1 MSNSAAY
8 GLVSAKTSDILSKNL
23 TVENCIFERNAIGF
37 YTNISNLILRDSVFR
52 NNEDSGISLGAG
64 ENCIV
69 SNCLSYE
76 NEIGLVI
83 TSHMKGVVEG
93 CVFSNNRKK
102 TNDGVSGSGLVVN
115 GCNEGQL
122 TIKNCICDNN
132 ELHGM
137 KFYTTYGLGDNW
149 YADYDTFYSASL
161 PIIISECTCNNN
173 VSSGIYLIRHCKTNV
188 SNCVLCNN
196 GAYGIWV
203 HNLCDDTLVTGCYL
217 EGNYV
222 GNASGANLACYG
234 NNNSRLTNNTIRL
247 GITEL
252 AIAGI
257 VVGYYSHTT
266 ENTFIADNDVRGF
279 NTGKDIWQVQDT
291 NTIFGKN
298 IKGDGTYA

>member
-1 MSNSAAY
+1 M
-8 GLVSAKTSDILSKNL
+8 
-23 TVENCIFERNAIGF
+23 
-37 YTNISNLILRDSVFR
+37 
-52 NNEDSGISLGAG
+52 
-64 ENCIV
+64 
-69 SNCLSYE
+69 
-76 NEIGLVI
+76 
-83 TSHMKGVVEG
+83 
-93 CVFSNNRKK
+93 
-102 TNDGVSGSGLVVN
+102 
-115 GCNEGQL
+115 
-122 TIKNCICDNN
+122 
-132 ELHGM
+132 
-137 KFYTTYGLGDNW
+137 
-149 YADYDTFYSASL
+149 
-161 PIIISECTCNNN
+161 
-173 VSSGIYLIRHCKTNV
+173 SSGIYLIRHCKTNV